1 MEMKF
6 KPLRFRD
13 YSELKRM
20 MHALYIEDP
29 VNELITDKKIAK
41 TFKELRR
48 NPCKGKIIIF
58 EKDNVII
65 GYSVLIFY
73 WSNEYG
79 GDILHI
85 DELYVKPEYRER
97 GAATCFFKHIA
108 KTYRDKIVAVQ
119 LEVSSSNTRAMNYYL
134 KLGFKRT
141 RNVHLTHTL
150 GMPFGHEVLAR

>member
-1 MEMKF
+1 MRLIPAGGNRMEMNF
-6 KPLRFRD
+6 RPLRHTD

-20 MHALYIEDP
+20 IHALYVEDP
-29 VNELITDKKIAK
+29 VNEPITDKKISK
-41 TFKELRR
+41 TVIELRR
-48 NPCKGKIIIF
+48 KPCKGKILIF
-58 EKDNVII
+58 EKDNVTI
-65 GYSVLIFY
+65 GYSILVFY

-108 KTYRDKIVAVQ
+108 RTYGGQVVALQ
-119 LEVSSSNTRAMNYYL
+119 LEVSPSNIRAMNYYK

-141 RNVHLTHTL
+141 RNVHLTHT
-150 GMPFGHEVLAR
+150 R

>member
-6 KPLRFRD
+6 RPLRHTD

-20 MHALYIEDP
+20 IHALYVEDP
-29 VNELITDKKIAK
+29 VNEPITDKKISK
-41 TFKELRR
+41 TVIELRKK
-48 NPCKGKIIIF
+48 PCKGKIIIF
-58 EKDNVII
+58 EKDHATI
-65 GYSVLIFY
+65 GYSILIFY

-85 DELYVKPEYRER
+85 DELYVKPEHRER

-108 KTYRDKIVAVQ
+108 HTYGEKIVAVQ
-119 LEVSSSNTRAMNYYL
+119 LEVSPSNTRAMNYYQ

-141 RNVHLTHTL
+141 KNVYLTHT
-150 GMPFGHEVLAR
+150 R